1 MKKRFCKAGA
11 GIAGVLFV
19 ASVMTLVAPKT
30 VHALVSALVTVA
42 NTSANPVPVDPDGNA
57 ANDIVLT
64 SLVQL
69 SGTSD
74 FIEQS
79 PFVDLHSGSPY
90 VVPNGKRFVIDNV
103 NVHYGFGPGGH
114 PALNVALLLN
124 EGSNGAYRFSPP
136 VSLNF
141 SGGGEDSYNGG
152 QEVRLFEDPGGQF
165 GVIAGT
171 DGTVGAATVNV
182 YIVGRLIDCGA
193 GCAGQ

>member
-1 MKKRFCKAGA
+1 MNVLRR
-11 GIAGVLFV
+11 IAMVIGGTVVV
-19 ASVMTLVAPKT
+19 ALVIGLAAPKT
-30 VHALVSALVTVA
+30 VHALVSALVTVT
-42 NTSANPVPVDPDGNA
+42 NTAANPVPVDPDGNA

-64 SLVQL
+64 SVVQL
-69 SGTSD
+69 NGTSD
-74 FIEQS
+74 FVEQS
-79 PFVDLHSGSPY
+79 PFVDLHGGSPY

-114 PALNVALLLN
+114 PAVNVALLLN

-136 VSLNF
+136 VWLNF
-141 SGGGEDSYNGG
+141 SGGGEDSYNGS

-182 YIVGRLIDCGA
+182 YIVGHLIDCGS